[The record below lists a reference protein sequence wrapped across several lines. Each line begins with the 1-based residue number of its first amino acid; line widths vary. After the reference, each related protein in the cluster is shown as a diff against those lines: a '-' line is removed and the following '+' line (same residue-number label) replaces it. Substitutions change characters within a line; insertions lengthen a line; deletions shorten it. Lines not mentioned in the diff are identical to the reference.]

1 MNSDTTTAPSG
12 WRSGAIR
19 GADRV
24 DLAIA
29 WFCQAVVI
37 LVGTLLLALLA
48 ANVAARYVL
57 ESGGFRFAQEL
68 PERLFP
74 VFIMAGVVLAV
85 QRGGHMAVETVLSKL
100 GRTGARNM
108 LVFGHIIVIAS
119 YIVLSRDIFELADML
134 WIDKSPVMGIPSSY
148 GYLTLGG
155 GLVLVILATATQA
168 TRVALLGPE
177 AMPVPSPEE
186 LVS

>member
-1 MNSDTTTAPSG
+1 
-12 WRSGAIR
+12 
-19 GADRV
+19 
-24 DLAIA
+24 
-29 WFCQAVVI
+29 
-37 LVGTLLLALLA
+37 
-48 ANVAARYVL
+48 
-57 ESGGFRFAQEL
+57 
-68 PERLFP
+68 
-74 VFIMAGVVLAV
+74 
-85 QRGGHMAVETVLSKL
+85 MAVETVLSKL
-100 GRTGARNM
+100 GRTSARNM